1 MNPILQLHEEKM
13 TKTISVLREELAAIR
28 AGRANPA
35 VLDKLVVDYYGA
47 PTKINQLAAVSV
59 SEARTLVIQP
69 YDKSTLKSIEKAI
82 QASDIGI
89 NPNNDGSV
97 LRLLFPPLTEERRK
111 ELAKSIAKMGED
123 SKVAIR
129 SIRRDANEKL
139 KAMKKAG
146 EITEDDQKDLEN
158 QTQKMTDKFI
168 AEIDKIA
175 AEKERDHVCLIGS
188 YGFRFS
194 ISLTGRF
201 RLVGL
206 I

>member
-35 VLDKLVVDYYGA
+35 VLDKLVVVYYAA

-175 AEKERDHVCLIGS
+175 AEKEKEIMSV
-188 YGFRFS
+188 
-194 ISLTGRF
+194 
-201 RLVGL
+201 
-206 I
+206 

>member
-13 TKTISVLREELAAIR
+13 TKTISVLRAALAAIR

-175 AEKERDHVCLIGS
+175 AEKEKEIMSV
-188 YGFRFS
+188 
-194 ISLTGRF
+194 
-201 RLVGL
+201 
-206 I
+206 